1 MENYILFSWLII
13 FFAAFVGL
21 YYTHHIWAPPMIQLF
36 PLRIY
41 NRLPESF
48 TEDIEAGL
56 TSDSFNLAQNI
67 DDNDTRSGLDAASKR
82 EILKLMKSKK
92 MNFDQARTQFITNKM
107 AKNGIGPDGRP
118 LDPRAVFFS

>member
-1 MENYILFSWLII
+1 M
-13 FFAAFVGL
+13 VR
-21 YYTHHIWAPPMIQLF
+21 LF

-41 NRLPESF
+41 NRLPTSF

-67 DDNDTRSGLDAASKR
+67 DDNDSRAGLDAASKR
-82 EILKLMKSKK
+82 EILKLMKNKK
-92 MNFDQARTQFITNKM
+92 MSFDQARTQFITNKM
-107 AKNGIGPDGRP
+107 AKNGIAPDGRP

>member
-1 MENYILFSWLII
+1 MENYILFSWLIL
-13 FFAAFVGL
+13 FFATFVAL
-21 YYTHHIWAPPMIQLF
+21 YYSRHIWAAPMVRLF

-56 TSDSFNLAQNI
+56 SSDSFNLAQNL
-67 DDNDTRSGLDAASKR
+67 DANDSRGGLDAASKR
-82 EILKLMKSKK
+82 EILRLMKSKK
-92 MNFDQARTQFITNKM
+92 MNFDQARTQFLTNKM

>member
-1 MENYILFSWLII
+1 MNRLF
-13 FFAAFVGL
+13 
-21 YYTHHIWAPPMIQLF
+21 HI
-36 PLRIY
+36 RIY

-48 TEDIEAGL
+48 TEDVEAGL

-67 DDNDTRSGLDAASKR
+67 DDNDGRAGLDAASKR

-92 MNFDQARTQFITNKM
+92 INFDQARTQYITNKM